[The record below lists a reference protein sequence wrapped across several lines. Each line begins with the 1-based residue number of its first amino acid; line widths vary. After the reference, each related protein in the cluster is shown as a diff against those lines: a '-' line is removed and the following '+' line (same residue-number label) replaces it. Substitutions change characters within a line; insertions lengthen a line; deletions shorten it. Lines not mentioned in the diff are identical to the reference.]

1 VNNNPLHITQHINRR
16 VRRYHK
22 SRFISQHKGF
32 TLIELM
38 ISITILTLLLF
49 TGSYSYS
56 LMSERWNKE
65 LGQFSSS
72 AKTSKNLV
80 LLQSLLEGVQPYV
93 VVNSKKT
100 PSFFY
105 IGDKTSL
112 LAVSR
117 SGLFSGEYPEI
128 FRLSTITKEN
138 GKVDLLY
145 QSASTEDILLTGT
158 EQNINF
164 SREVVLFQ
172 NLDEVNFSYYGWE
185 HLYQKNAED
194 KKGKVALWSERFSGI
209 DNQLMPEK
217 YGMTLIKSGNSL
229 SFPIQLEAKP
239 ERWLAPYFSE
249 NQ

>member
-1 VNNNPLHITQHINRR
+1 MS
-16 VRRYHK
+16 K
-22 SRFISQHKGF
+22 DKGF

-38 ISITILTLLLF
+38 IAITILSLLLF

-72 AKTSKNLV
+72 AKTSKNLA
-80 LLQSLLEGVQPYV
+80 LLQRLLEGVQPYV
-93 VVNSKKT
+93 VVDSKKT

-117 SGLFSGEYPEI
+117 AGLFSGQYPEI

-138 GKVDLLY
+138 GNVDLLY
-145 QSASTEDILLTGT
+145 QSASTEEILLTGT
-158 EQNINF
+158 TQNITF
-164 SREVVLFQ
+164 SREMILF
-172 NLDEVNFSYYGWE
+172 NDLDQVIFSYYGWP
-185 HLYQKNAED
+185 HLYQKNAVD
-194 KKGKVALWSERFSGI
+194 KKGKVPLWSERYSGI

-217 YGMTLIKSGNSL
+217 YAIRLIKAGKAL
-229 SFPIQLEAKP
+229 SFPIQLETKS
-239 ERWLAPYFSE
+239 ERWLAPYYKE